1 MRSTRR
7 MVLAL
12 ALLTGPGAAGHL
24 HGADLALSFLKSPE
38 GRPFACLAAPIASE
52 GLGGTVRT
60 VHIAARPD
68 DPGLHA
74 AVGRAIAALIRS
86 GEHERTARKYFPFN
100 IL

>member
-12 ALLTGPGAAGHL
+12 ALLTGPGAAVHL

-38 GRPFACLAAPIASE
+38 GKPFAFLAAPIASD
-52 GLGGTVRT
+52 GLGGTV
-60 VHIAARPD
+60 HIASRPD

-74 AVGRAIAALIRS
+74 AVDRAIAALIRS
-86 GEHERTARKYFPFN
+86 GEHERTARKHFPFN